1 MECWWERRSNGYEV
15 IKEILQLIN
24 LFSNKCLFILSS
36 NPYAYTLINRV
47 LNIQHHFISV
57 IECQPFTA
65 EDLKNL
71 ILLRH
76 KSSGM
81 KFTVQGTPEDELSAF
96 RTARIFNGY
105 FDYSLGNPGV
115 ALNGW
120 LSNILSMNEKTLEM
134 RMPRNRTIG
143 VLRNLKPNLLIVLS
157 EIVLHKRATIS
168 KLVRL
173 LDLSSLEIEELVFAL
188 QRMGLLYE
196 NTPGVF
202 AINIYV
208 EPFVSQLLE
217 ERELL

>member
-1 MECWWERRSNGYEV
+1 
-15 IKEILQLIN
+15 
-24 LFSNKCLFILSS
+24 
-36 NPYAYTLINRV
+36 V

-76 KSSGM
+76 KSSGL
-81 KFTVQGTPEDELSAF
+81 KFTIKGTPEDELSAF
-96 RTARIFNGY
+96 RIARIFNGY

-120 LSNILSMNEKTLEM
+120 LSNILSIEEKTLEM
-134 RMPRNRTIG
+134 RMPGNRTIG
-143 VLRNLKPNLLIVLS
+143 VLRSLKPNLLIVLS
-157 EIVLHKRATIS
+157 EVVLHKRTTIP
-168 KLVRL
+168 KLTRIL
-173 LDLSSLEIEELVFAL
+173 GLPGSEIEELVLAL

-196 NTPGVF
+196 HSPGVF
-202 AINIYV
+202 TINIYV
-208 EPFVSQLLE
+208 ESTVSQLLE